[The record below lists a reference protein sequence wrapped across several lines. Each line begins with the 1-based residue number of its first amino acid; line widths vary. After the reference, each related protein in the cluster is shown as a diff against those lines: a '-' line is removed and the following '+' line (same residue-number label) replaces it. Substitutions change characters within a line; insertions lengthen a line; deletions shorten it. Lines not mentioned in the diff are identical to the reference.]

1 MIRINDDFPSLIK
14 YMGSKTEIIKFIE
27 YGINMIHEND
37 QPICDLFAG
46 SATLSGA
53 LRGECD
59 IISNDIQSYS
69 EILSKTYLNTYDWDS
84 YPEIEELCDMAEE
97 RVNSFN
103 SEFPQFNNFS
113 YNREFNLSEFNEL
126 EKEQQK
132 LIEFDEFKNFDE
144 YYLFTKDYSGT
155 YWSYNQCVWIDS
167 IKYVADQYKKIE
179 PLYNAI
185 MSSLMYAMAY
195 NSQSTGHYAQ
205 YRDAN
210 TESSMNDIL
219 IYRRKSIK
227 DFFTRKFEELKGKF
241 SERNSRNFIT
251 SSLDYIGCL
260 NTLDKGTLIYAD
272 PPYCF
277 VHYSRFYHAIE
288 TLTRYDYPRV
298 GYKGRYRSDRYQ
310 SPFCIKKQ
318 VNEAFSDM
326 FNIIKN
332 RQLELVLSYSNSET
346 NTISLLDLLTIACAK
361 LNNITNQ
368 SQIDDMKDNILNLFN
383 KQFLTNDMNL
393 NQDEYEVIDI
403 TNSEYFMRNINIIYD
418 ISLAMVN
425 YNHSTMGRREDR
437 IKQVKEVLIIAKLRG

>member
-14 YMGSKTEIIKFIE
+14 YMGSKTEIIRFIE
-27 YGINMIHEND
+27 YGINMIHQTN
-37 QPICDLFAG
+37 QQVCDLFAG
-46 SATLSGA
+46 SATLAGA

-59 IISNDIQSYS
+59 IVSNDIQSYS
-69 EILSKTYLNTYDWDS
+69 EILAKTYLNTYDWKS
-84 YPEIEELCDMAEE
+84 YPRIDQLCEMAEE
-97 RVNSFN
+97 RVNRFN
-103 SEFPQFNNFS
+103 NEFPQFNNFN
-113 YNREFNLSEFNEL
+113 YDIEFTLDEFDQL

-132 LIEFDEFKNFDE
+132 LIDFNEFKNFDN

-167 IKYVADQYKKIE
+167 IKYVADQYKEIE
-179 PLYNAI
+179 PLYDAI

-227 DFFTRKFEELKGKF
+227 EFFIRKFEELKETF
-241 SERNSRNFIT
+241 NERNDKTFRT
-251 SSLDYIGCL
+251 SSLDYMECL
-260 NTLDKGTLIYAD
+260 NSIKPGTLVYAD

-288 TLTRYDYPRV
+288 TLTRYDYPQV

-310 SPFCIKKQ
+310 SPFCIKTQ
-318 VNEAFSDM
+318 VNEAFESM
-326 FNIIKN
+326 FNIINN
-332 RQLELVLSYSNSET
+332 RQLELVLSYSNSDT
-346 NTISLLDLLTIACAK
+346 NTISLIDLLTIACTR
-361 LNNITNQ
+361 LNNIINKRL
-368 SQIDDMKDNILNLFN
+368 IDDIK
-383 KQFLTNDMNL
+383 TNVQSLINERLEINDIDI
-393 NQDEYEVIDI
+393 NQQEYEVIDM
-403 TNSEYFMRNINIIYD
+403 TDSEYFRRNINVIYD

-437 IKQVKEVLIIAKLRG
+437 LKQVKEILIIAKLRR

>member
-27 YGINMIHEND
+27 YGINMIHKTD
-37 QPICDLFAG
+37 QPVCDLFAG

-53 LRGECD
+53 LRGECN

-69 EILSKTYLNTYDWDS
+69 EILSKTYLNTYDWDN
-84 YPEIEELCDMAEE
+84 YPQIDELCDMAQE
-97 RVNSFN
+97 RVNRFN
-103 SEFPQFNNFS
+103 NEFPQFNNFN
-113 YNREFNLSEFNEL
+113 YNIEFTLDEFDKL

-132 LIEFDEFKNFDE
+132 LIEFEGFENFDD

-167 IKYVADQYKKIE
+167 IKYVADQYKEIE
-179 PLYNAI
+179 PLYDAI

-227 DFFTRKFEELKGKF
+227 EFFIRKFEELKETF
-241 SERNSRNFIT
+241 NESNEREFVT
-251 SSLDYIGCL
+251 SSLDYIECL
-260 NTLDKGTLIYAD
+260 NRLRAGTLVYAD

-288 TLTRYDYPRV
+288 TLTKYDYPTV

-310 SPFCIKKQ
+310 SPFCIKTK
-318 VNEAFSDM
+318 VNEAFESM
-326 FNIIKN
+326 FNIINN
-332 RQLELVLSYSNSET
+332 RELELVLSYSNSET
-346 NTISLLDLLTIACAK
+346 NTISLVDLLTIACTK
-361 LNNITNQ
+361 LNNVTNEN
-368 SQIDDMKDNILNLFN
+368 QIHDIKINVQNLINEELSTNNI
-383 KQFLTNDMNL
+383 
-393 NQDEYEVIDI
+393 NQEEYQVIDI
-403 TNSEYFMRNINIIYD
+403 TDSDYFRKNINVIYD
-418 ISLAMVN
+418 ISLAIVN
-425 YNHSTMGRREDR
+425 YNHSTMGRKEDR
-437 IKQVKEVLIIAKLRG
+437 IKQVKEILIIAKLRR